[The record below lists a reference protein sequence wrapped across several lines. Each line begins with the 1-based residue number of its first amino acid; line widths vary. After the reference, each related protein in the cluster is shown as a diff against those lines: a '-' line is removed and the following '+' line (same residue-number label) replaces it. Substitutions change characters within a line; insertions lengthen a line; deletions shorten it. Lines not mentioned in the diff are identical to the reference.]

1 MTDLRINE
9 RFELACPPLSED
21 EFARLEALIIKDG
34 VIINPILIWGDVIID
49 GHNRYHIAKKYGI
62 AFTTS
67 ELNFESDEEAIA
79 WIKENAISQRNLNDY
94 QKSVLVLSLESYYK
108 AKAKERQRLSEGR
121 GVKKGVQKSA
131 HVNEDTGKVRDKLAE
146 KAGVSHDTISKVKFI
161 EANADEG
168 IREQLAAGDISIHRA
183 FTEIKPPATK
193 PPDEIDILE
202 SAARSLENWKSKYSD
217 KEVVFDFIDEIS
229 LIIENIRDKKSRI
242 KV

>member
-108 AKAKERQRLSEGR
+108 AKAKERQLSTLKQNATDTQNSAERIIDR
-121 GVKKGVQKSA
+121 G
-131 HVNEDTGKVRDKLAE
+131 EVRDKLAE

>member
-108 AKAKERQRLSEGR
+108 AKAKERQSLG
-121 GVKKGVQKSA
+121 GGDKKSGTQKSA
-131 HVNEDTGKVRDKLAE
+131 EPIIDRGEVRDKLAE

>member
-79 WIKENAISQRNLNDY
+79 WIKENAIGQRNLNDY
-94 QKSVLVLSLESYYK
+94 QKSVLVLALESYYK
-108 AKAKERQRLSEGR
+108 AKAKERQKTSTGGSNPQL
-121 GVKKGVQKSA
+121 VQNSA
-131 HVNEDTGKVRDKLAE
+131 PPEHIGKVRDKLAE

-161 EANADEG
+161 EANADDE
-168 IREQLAAGDISIHRA
+168 IKEQLAAGDISIHRA
-183 FTEIKPPATK
+183 FTEIKPAPVRQ
-193 PPDEIDILE
+193 PDEVDILE

>member
-1 MTDLRINE
+1 M
-9 RFELACPPLSED
+9 
-21 EFARLEALIIKDG
+21 
-34 VIINPILIWGDVIID
+34 
-49 GHNRYHIAKKYGI
+49 
-62 AFTTS
+62 
-67 ELNFESDEEAIA
+67 
-79 WIKENAISQRNLNDY
+79 
-94 QKSVLVLSLESYYK
+94 
-108 AKAKERQRLSEGR
+108 SEGR

-131 HVNEDTGKVRDKLAE
+131 PVNDDAGKVRDKLAE

-202 SAARSLENWKSKYSD
+202 SAAMSLENWKSKYSD

>member
-108 AKAKERQRLSEGR
+108 AKAKERQSTSTGGNNPQL
-121 GVKKGVQKSA
+121 VQKSA
-131 HVNEDTGKVRDKLAE
+131 QADAGKVRDKLAE
-146 KAGVSHDTISKVKFI
+146 KA
-161 EANADEG
+161 
-168 IREQLAAGDISIHRA
+168 
-183 FTEIKPPATK
+183 
-193 PPDEIDILE
+193 
-202 SAARSLENWKSKYSD
+202 
-217 KEVVFDFIDEIS
+217 
-229 LIIENIRDKKSRI
+229 
-242 KV
+242 